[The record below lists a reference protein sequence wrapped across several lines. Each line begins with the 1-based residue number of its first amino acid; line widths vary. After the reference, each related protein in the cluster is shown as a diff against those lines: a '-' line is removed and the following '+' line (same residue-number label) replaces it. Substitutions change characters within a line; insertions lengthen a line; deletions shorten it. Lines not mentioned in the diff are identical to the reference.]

1 MAFMFVLK
9 INHMKFR
16 QTTTKMYPLVLTFV
30 YIGIIIVYAA
40 VALCGNKMNRY
51 VSNTEMYTY
60 VCARILKNQR
70 AKGRFRV

>member
-1 MAFMFVLK
+1 MVVLK

-40 VALCGNKMNRY
+40 VALCGNKMYRY
-51 VSNTEMYTY
+51 VSNTEMYT
-60 VCARILKNQR
+60 
-70 AKGRFRV
+70 